1 MQPFPTNKELEQAVV
16 DALGLL
22 GGEATVTEINKK
34 VIEILKLP
42 EEIVLLE
49 DSSCTCTKLD
59 YRLRWCRTNL
69 KGKKIENISKGT
81 WRIKR

>member
-1 MQPFPTNKELEQAVV
+1 MQPFPTNKELEQAVI
-16 DALGLL
+16 DALALL
-22 GGEATVTEINKK
+22 GGEAKVVDINKK
-34 VIEILKLP
+34 VIEILDLS

-69 KGKKIENISKGT
+69 KGKKIENVSKGT
-81 WRIKR
+81 WRLKK

>member
-81 WRIKR
+81 WRLKR